1 MPWLAIEG
9 PMLAALNLDFRAQFL
24 PIPYWNEAF
33 LKIENVSGLLTA
45 QEDV

>member
-1 MPWLAIEG
+1 MLGIEG
-9 PMLAALNLDFRAQFL
+9 PMLSALNLDFRAQFL

-33 LKIENVSGLLTA
+33 LKIENISNLLSA